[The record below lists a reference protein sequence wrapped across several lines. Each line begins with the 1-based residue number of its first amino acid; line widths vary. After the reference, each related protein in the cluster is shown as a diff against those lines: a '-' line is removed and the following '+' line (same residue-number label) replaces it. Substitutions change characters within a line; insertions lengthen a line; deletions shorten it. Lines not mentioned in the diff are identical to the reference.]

1 MTPELSVVGI
11 DLAQSLVHLV
21 GMDERGKSIA
31 LHFSHFVVQKTWRR
45 HGVSP
50 HGLRAH
56 REPRSE
62 PFRGR
67 LVLVDIRCNLRQ
79 TARNCATVNKH
90 EGGHHERHFATCSYG
105 NHAAR
110 ERRVHTDSTVTGCE
124 WCNWL

>member
-11 DLAQSLVHLV
+11 DLAKSLVHLV
-21 GMDERGKSIA
+21 GIDERGKSI
-31 LHFSHFVVQKTWRR
+31 LRNFSHCVVHKTWRR

-67 LVLVDIRCNLRQ
+67 LVLVDIRFTLRQ
-79 TARNCATVNKH
+79 TARNCATLNKPE
-90 EGGHHERHFATCSYG
+90 EGNHERHFAT
-105 NHAAR
+105 
-110 ERRVHTDSTVTGCE
+110 
-124 WCNWL
+124 